1 MDKIIKMNLGGRE
14 LTANLENIV
23 EQSNGSV
30 FLQYE
35 DTVILSTATMNDSE
49 EQLDFFPLIVDYRDK
64 FYAKGKIMGSRFTR
78 REARPSDHETC
89 NGRMI
94 DRSIRPLFPRGMN
107 KKVQITNTLLSFDEK
122 NDPSVLGLI
131 ASSITLAISD
141 IPWNGPIAVVRIG
154 KKENSFILNPTYE
167 EREEC
172 VLDIV
177 FAVTEKNGKLLI
189 NMIEGNSKEVD
200 KETIFKAFSL
210 AKKPLKEIL
219 DFEKKIIEEFGKK
232 KVSLNE
238 TGNLKE
244 VEEKF
249 RIFLKDDLEKALY
262 AKDKEDRNS
271 QIKELEKRLTEF
283 TEENN
288 PKEIA
293 FIKNFFEKEIDRL
306 MHRDILNGKKR
317 FDGRE
322 LDKVR
327 DINCRTNFL
336 PRVHGSGLFSRG
348 KTKALSV
355 LTLGSPGDAKLV
367 DSVEFEGKK
376 RFMHFYNFPPY
387 AVGDTKNMRGPGRRE
402 IGHGLLAESA
412 LSPLIPS
419 AEDFPYAIRIVS
431 EILSSNGSSSQA
443 SISGSSLALMDAGV
457 PIKRHITGIAMGL
470 ITNQKGDYKIL
481 TDIQGP
487 EDHYGDMDFK
497 IAGTEKGI
505 TAVQM
510 DVKIDGITEQIM
522 KESLEKAKTARL
534 KILQEMNKVISEP
547 RKELSPFAPRIIT
560 LTIDPDKIGTLI
572 GPGGKMINEIID
584 TYDVVID
591 VEDDGQV
598 FITSKNGENAQ
609 KALTHI
615 KNLTREIKAGDIF
628 QGTVKKIMNFGAFV
642 ELIPGQEGLLHIS
655 KLSDKRVNKVEDVI
669 HEGEVISVK
678 VILVNKREGKIDLSL
693 IKK

>member
-1 MDKIIKMNLGGRE
+1 MDKTIKMNLGGRE

-30 FLQYE
+30 FLQYG

-78 REARPSDHETC
+78 REARPSDQETC

-94 DRSIRPLFPRGMN
+94 DRSIRPLFPKGL
-107 KKVQITNTLLSFDEK
+107 KKKIQITNTLLSFDEK
-122 NDPSVLGLI
+122 NDPSILGLI
-131 ASSITLAISD
+131 ATSIALAISD
-141 IPWNGPIAVVRIG
+141 IPWNGPIAAVRIG
-154 KKENSFILNPTYE
+154 KKENSFILNPNYE
-167 EREEC
+167 ERKEC
-172 VLDIV
+172 SLDIV
-177 FAVTEKNGKLLI
+177 FAVSEKNGKLSI
-189 NMIEGNSKEVD
+189 NMIEGSSKEVN
-200 KETIFKAFSL
+200 KEAILKAFSL

-219 DFEKKIIEEFGKK
+219 DFEKKIIEKFSKK
-232 KVSLNE
+232 KVAFNE
-238 TGNLKE
+238 VSNLKE
-244 VEEKF
+244 IEEKF
-249 RIFLKDDLEKALY
+249 KNFLKNDLEKALY
-262 AKDKEDRNS
+262 VEDKTDRNN
-271 QIKELEKRLTEF
+271 QIKELEKRLTAF

-288 PKEIA
+288 STETA
-293 FIKNFFEKEIDRL
+293 FIKDFFEKEIDRL
-306 MHRDILNGKKR
+306 MHRDILAGKKR

-327 DINCRTNFL
+327 DINCKTNFL

-355 LTLGSPGDAKLV
+355 LTLGSPGDAKLIE
-367 DSVEFEGKK
+367 SVEFEGEK

-387 AVGDTKNMRGPGRRE
+387 SVGDTKNMRGPGRRE
-402 IGHGLLAESA
+402 IGHGLLAEIA
-412 LSPLIPS
+412 LLPLIPS
-419 AEDFPYAIRIVS
+419 VEEFPYTIRIVS

-457 PIKRHITGIAMGL
+457 PIKRHVTGIALGL

-497 IAGTEKGI
+497 VAGTEKGI
-505 TAVQM
+505 TAIQM
-510 DVKIDGITEQIM
+510 DIKIDGITEQIM
-522 KESLEKAKTARL
+522 EEALDKAKTARL
-534 KILQEMNKVISEP
+534 KILQEMNKIISGP

-560 LTIDPDKIGTLI
+560 LNIDPEKIGTLI
-572 GPGGKMINEIID
+572 GPGGKMIHEIVD
-584 TYDVVID
+584 TFDVVVD

-598 FITSKNGENAQ
+598 FITSKNQESAQ
-609 KALTHI
+609 KALTFI
-615 KNLTREIKAGDIF
+615 QNLTREVKTGDVF
-628 QGTVKKIMNFGAFV
+628 QGTVKKIMNFGAFI

-655 KLSDKRVNKVEDVI
+655 KMSDKRVNKVEDI
-669 HEGEVISVK
+669 MREGDIVSVK
-678 VILVNKREGKIDLSL
+678 VILVNKREGKIDLAL

>member
-1 MDKIIKMNLGGRE
+1 MDKTIKINLGGRE

-35 DTVILSTATMNDSE
+35 DTVILSTVTMNDSD

-78 REARPSDHETC
+78 REARPSDQETC

-107 KKVQITNTLLSFDEK
+107 KKVQVTNTLLSFDEK

-141 IPWNGPIAVVRIG
+141 VPWNGPIAAVRVG
-154 KKENSFILNPTYE
+154 KKENELILNPSFE
-167 EREEC
+167 ERDEC
-172 VLDIV
+172 DLDIV
-177 FAVTEKNGKLLI
+177 FAVSENNGELLL
-189 NMIEGNSKEVD
+189 NMIEGNSNEVD
-200 KETIFKAFSL
+200 KEDILKAFTF
-210 AKKPLKEIL
+210 AKTPLKEIL
-219 DFEKKIIEEFGKK
+219 AFQKKIIENFAKK
-232 KVSLNE
+232 KVVLDKVE
-238 TGNLKE
+238 NL
-244 VEEKF
+244 EEIEARFKS
-249 RIFLKDDLEKALY
+249 FLKDNLEKALY
-262 AKDKEDRNS
+262 VEDKKERNN
-271 QIKELEKRLTEF
+271 QIKKLEKELIEF
-283 TEENN
+283 TKENN
-288 PKEIA
+288 PDEA
-293 FIKNFFEKEIDRL
+293 SLVKNFFEKEIDGL
-306 MHRDILNGKKR
+306 MHRDILNGKNR

-327 DINCRTNFL
+327 EINCRTSFL

-348 KTKALSV
+348 RTKALSV
-355 LTLGSPGDAKLV
+355 LTLGGPGDAKLV

-387 AVGDTKNMRGPGRRE
+387 SVGDTRNMRGPGRRE

-412 LSPLIPS
+412 LLPLIPS
-419 AEDFPYAIRIVS
+419 EEDFPYAIRIVS

-457 PIKRHITGIAMGL
+457 PIKRHVTGIALGL
-470 ITNQKGDYKIL
+470 ITNQNGDYKIL

-497 IAGTEKGI
+497 VAGTEKGI

-510 DVKIDGITEQIM
+510 DIKIDGITEQIM
-522 KESLEKAKTARL
+522 KETLEKAKTARL
-534 KILQEMNKVISEP
+534 KILGEMNKVISEP
-547 RKELSPFAPRIIT
+547 RKELSPLAPRIIT
-560 LTIDPDKIGTLI
+560 LKIDEDKIGTLI
-572 GPGGKMINEIID
+572 GPGGKMIHEIVD
-584 TYDVVID
+584 TYDVVVD
-591 VEDDGQV
+591 VEDDGTV
-598 FITSKNGENAQ
+598 FITSKNQENA
-609 KALTHI
+609 KNALTHI
-615 KNLTREIKAGDIF
+615 QNITRTIKAGDVF
-628 QGTVKKIMNFGAFV
+628 QGTVKKIMAFGAFV

-655 KLSDKRVNKVEDVI
+655 KLSDKRVEKVEDIVKV
-669 HEGEVISVK
+669 GEVIPVK

>member
-78 REARPSDHETC
+78 REARPSDYETC

-141 IPWNGPIAVVRIG
+141 IPWSGPIAVVRIG

-167 EREEC
+167 ERGEC

-271 QIKELEKRLTEF
+271 QIKELEK
-283 TEENN
+283 
-288 PKEIA
+288 
-293 FIKNFFEKEIDRL
+293 D
-306 MHRDILNGKKR
+306 
-317 FDGRE
+317 
-322 LDKVR
+322 
-327 DINCRTNFL
+327 
-336 PRVHGSGLFSRG
+336 
-348 KTKALSV
+348 
-355 LTLGSPGDAKLV
+355 
-367 DSVEFEGKK
+367 
-376 RFMHFYNFPPY
+376 
-387 AVGDTKNMRGPGRRE
+387 
-402 IGHGLLAESA
+402 
-412 LSPLIPS
+412 
-419 AEDFPYAIRIVS
+419 
-431 EILSSNGSSSQA
+431 
-443 SISGSSLALMDAGV
+443 
-457 PIKRHITGIAMGL
+457 
-470 ITNQKGDYKIL
+470 
-481 TDIQGP
+481 
-487 EDHYGDMDFK
+487 
-497 IAGTEKGI
+497 
-505 TAVQM
+505 
-510 DVKIDGITEQIM
+510 
-522 KESLEKAKTARL
+522 
-534 KILQEMNKVISEP
+534 
-547 RKELSPFAPRIIT
+547 
-560 LTIDPDKIGTLI
+560 
-572 GPGGKMINEIID
+572 
-584 TYDVVID
+584 
-591 VEDDGQV
+591 
-598 FITSKNGENAQ
+598 
-609 KALTHI
+609 
-615 KNLTREIKAGDIF
+615 
-628 QGTVKKIMNFGAFV
+628 
-642 ELIPGQEGLLHIS
+642 
-655 KLSDKRVNKVEDVI
+655 
-669 HEGEVISVK
+669 
-678 VILVNKREGKIDLSL
+678 
-693 IKK
+693 